1 MSNDDIN
8 ARRREQVKLNMLTVA
23 AVAGWY
29 IDTYLDKRPCRDSA
43 LSGAAYV
50 NELLIGHLE
59 RFRQVCRMERPI
71 FMKLCNVIRS
81 KNLLCDTRDITLEEQ
96 LIMFLFTIG
105 HNAVNRQVQE
115 RFQHSGETISRHFN
129 GVLQAILSL
138 STQYIRDP
146 SINVPIEIA
155 NDTRFYPFFKDC
167 IGAIDG
173 THIPVFVESHKQA
186 PYRNRHG
193 LLSQNVMA
201 ACTFDLKFIHIQA
214 GWEGSASDA
223 IVLRAAEK
231 DGFKVPRGKYYLV
244 DAGYGNTPNYIAPYR
259 GVRYHL
265 REFARGSIGPQDA
278 KELFNLRHSSLRN
291 AIERVFGVIKNRFPI
306 LKNTSS
312 HSFDTVTDVIIAC
325 CTLHNFIH
333 SHSNG
338 EDWIYE
344 EYDLQYENQFS
355 Q

>member
-115 RFQHSGETISRHFN
+115 RFQHS
-129 GVLQAILSL
+129 
-138 STQYIRDP
+138 
-146 SINVPIEIA
+146 
-155 NDTRFYPFFKDC
+155 
-167 IGAIDG
+167 
-173 THIPVFVESHKQA
+173 
-186 PYRNRHG
+186 
-193 LLSQNVMA
+193 
-201 ACTFDLKFIHIQA
+201 
-214 GWEGSASDA
+214 
-223 IVLRAAEK
+223 
-231 DGFKVPRGKYYLV
+231 
-244 DAGYGNTPNYIAPYR
+244 
-259 GVRYHL
+259 
-265 REFARGSIGPQDA
+265 
-278 KELFNLRHSSLRN
+278 
-291 AIERVFGVIKNRFPI
+291 
-306 LKNTSS
+306 
-312 HSFDTVTDVIIAC
+312 DVIIAC

-355 Q
+355 EQEDINEPDDDYKHGWATSRGQ

>member
-29 IDTYLDKRPCRDSA
+29 IDTYLDKKPCRDST

-59 RFRQVCRMERPI
+59 RFRQVCHMERPI
-71 FMKLCNVIRS
+71 FMELCNVIRS

-115 RFQHSGETISRHFN
+115 RFQNS
-129 GVLQAILSL
+129 
-138 STQYIRDP
+138 
-146 SINVPIEIA
+146 
-155 NDTRFYPFFKDC
+155 
-167 IGAIDG
+167 
-173 THIPVFVESHKQA
+173 
-186 PYRNRHG
+186 
-193 LLSQNVMA
+193 
-201 ACTFDLKFIHIQA
+201 
-214 GWEGSASDA
+214 
-223 IVLRAAEK
+223 
-231 DGFKVPRGKYYLV
+231 GKYYLV

-265 REFARGSIGPQDA
+265 REFARGSIGSQDA
-278 KELFNLRHSSLRN
+278 KELFNLHHSSLRN

-312 HSFDTVTDVIIAC
+312 HSFNMVTDVIIVC

-333 SHSNG
+333 SYSNG

-344 EYDLQYENQFS
+344 EYDLQYENQS
-355 Q
+355 SEQEDINEPDDDYSTDGRRREGNRMREAIAKCYVG

>member
-1 MSNDDIN
+1 MSSNDIN
-8 ARRREQVKLNMLTVA
+8 ACRREQVKLNMLTVA

-29 IDTYLDKRPCRDSA
+29 IDTYLDKKPCRDSA

-59 RFRQVCRMERPI
+59 RFRQVCR
-71 FMKLCNVIRS
+71 
-81 KNLLCDTRDITLEEQ
+81 
-96 LIMFLFTIG
+96 
-105 HNAVNRQVQE
+105 
-115 RFQHSGETISRHFN
+115 
-129 GVLQAILSL
+129 
-138 STQYIRDP
+138 
-146 SINVPIEIA
+146 
-155 NDTRFYPFFKDC
+155 
-167 IGAIDG
+167 
-173 THIPVFVESHKQA
+173 
-186 PYRNRHG
+186 
-193 LLSQNVMA
+193 
-201 ACTFDLKFIHIQA
+201 
-214 GWEGSASDA
+214 
-223 IVLRAAEK
+223 
-231 DGFKVPRGKYYLV
+231 KYYLV

-291 AIERVFGVIKNRFPI
+291 AIERVFGVIKNHFPI

-338 EDWIYE
+338 TFSLSFLFINALFLEEDIEKGMYTAMKRK
-344 EYDLQYENQFS
+344 YRASSPLM
-355 Q
+355 